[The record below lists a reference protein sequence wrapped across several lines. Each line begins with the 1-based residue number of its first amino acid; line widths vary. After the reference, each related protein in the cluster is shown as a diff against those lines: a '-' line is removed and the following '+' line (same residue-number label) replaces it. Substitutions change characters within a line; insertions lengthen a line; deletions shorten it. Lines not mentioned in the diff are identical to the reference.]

1 MSALEE
7 SPVMRATAGWASQA
21 VRWLLRRGVHLL
33 LGGIV
38 FAPYVTLATGF
49 VQMAADPSVP
59 EVPLVV
65 LIAVTVVIATVPP
78 FLPSVRAVEITATRS
93 LLDVDLP
100 DPVADPPW
108 ETRLLGAAWYVLHLV
123 CGAIAMLTVL
133 FAAPMAVL
141 LVAQGVGA
149 DQGWSDAVGS
159 LPVFDNLEG
168 GWAITAAPTLLAMAA
183 GVFAGLAVVL
193 SKAAPSLLGPSAIER
208 TLALEAQVAEFAERN
223 RLAREL
229 HDSVGHAL
237 SVTTLQAAAAR
248 RVLDTDPDFARQAL
262 EAVEDAGRAAMADLD
277 HVLGVLRGR
286 ADETPASATSGE
298 PTTPQRTLTDLDK
311 LIDDTRAAGVQVETT
326 LDGDVAPVPAAVSRE
341 AYRIVQEGLTNV
353 LRHAGGVPVTLY
365 IAVTSS
371 GLDIDMS
378 NPMPTGAAPAHDSG
392 GRGLR
397 GMRERVRLFR
407 GEFDAGAKA
416 GTWRVHAHLPTP
428 PEDTGG
434 AR

>member
-1 MSALEE
+1 M
-7 SPVMRATAGWASQA
+7 
-21 VRWLLRRGVHLL
+21 RWLLRRGVHLL

-38 FAPYVTLATGF
+38 FAPYAVLATGF
-49 VQMAADPSVP
+49 AQMAADPSMP

-65 LIAVTVVIATVPP
+65 LIAVTVAIATVPP
-78 FLPSVRAVEITATRS
+78 FLPAVRAVEITATRS

-100 DPVADPPW
+100 DPIADPPW

-123 CGAIAMLTVL
+123 CGAIAMFTVL

-149 DQGWSDAVGS
+149 DQGWSDAAGS
-159 LPVFDNLEG
+159 VPVFENLEG
-168 GWAITAAPTLLAMAA
+168 GWAIAAAPALLTMAA
-183 GVFAGLAVVL
+183 GLFAGLAVVL
-193 SKAAPSLLGPSAIER
+193 SKVAPSLLGPSPIER
-208 TLALEAQVAEFAERN
+208 TLALEAQVEEFAERN

-248 RVLDTDPDFARQAL
+248 RVLDTDPQFARQAL

-286 ADETPASATSGE
+286 ADETSTPATSGE
-298 PTTPQRTLTDLDK
+298 RTTPQRTLADVGK

-326 LDGDVAPVPAAVSRE
+326 LDGDVASVPAAVSRE

-353 LRHAGGVPVTLY
+353 LRHAGHVPVVLY

-378 NPMPTGAAPAHDSG
+378 NPMPAGATPARDSG

-407 GEFDAGAKA
+407 GEFTAGAQA
-416 GTWRVHAHLPTP
+416 GNWQVHAHVPAP
-428 PEDTGG
+428 PENIGD
-434 AR
+434 AQ